1 MGSLALCV
9 LRNREML
16 AEIKVEEKMREGHI
30 VRDSR
35 GHWQSYD
42 LIDGLPDVDVQAIL
56 EDREGYLWFGTET
69 GVSRYDG
76 ESFVTFTTEDGL
88 AHNDVWDFQ
97 MHTKATTGQQL
108 LDIPA

>member
-1 MGSLALCV
+1 
-9 LRNREML
+9 
-16 AEIKVEEKMREGHI
+16 MREGHI
-30 VRDSR
+30 VRDGR

-76 ESFVTFTTEDGL
+76 ESFVTFTAEDGL
-88 AHNDVWDFQ
+88 AHNDVKSILEDREGYLWFG
-97 MHTKATTGQQL
+97 TGGGVSRCDGEAL
-108 LDIPA
+108 